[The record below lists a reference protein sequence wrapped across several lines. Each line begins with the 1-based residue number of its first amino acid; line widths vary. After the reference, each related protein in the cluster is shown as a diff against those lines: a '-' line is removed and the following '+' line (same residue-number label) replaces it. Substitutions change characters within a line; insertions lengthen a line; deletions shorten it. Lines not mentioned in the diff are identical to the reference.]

1 MTYVNND
8 FSDIISN
15 RRSIREFDPEVK
27 ISNEE
32 MKQIINDTVKAP
44 SSVNM
49 QPWRFVV
56 IESAEGKEKLRPLI
70 RFNQLQNDTS
80 AAMIVILGDLEHF
93 ENAHRIFDEAITRGL
108 MHQERKDEQMAKL
121 EPLYKVIP
129 QSEKKRIAM
138 IDGSLAAMQLMLTA
152 RAYGYDTN
160 PIGGFE
166 REEVL
171 DTFGFDKDRYE
182 AIMVVSIGKAVGK
195 GHESYRLPA
204 EEITFWK

>member
-1 MTYVNND
+1 MIYKNND
-8 FSDIISN
+8 FHDITSN

-27 ISNEE
+27 ISAEE
-32 MKQIINDTVKAP
+32 MTQIINDTVQAP

-56 IESAEGKEKLRPLI
+56 IQSEEAKAKLRPLI
-70 RFNQLQNDTS
+70 RFNTLQNDTS
-80 AAMIVILGDLEHF
+80 AAMIIIMGDLDSFTNSE
-93 ENAHRIFDEAITRGL
+93 RIYGKAVELGL
-108 MHQERKDEQMAKL
+108 MPQARKEEQLAKL
-121 EPLYKVIP
+121 TPHYQILPKA
-129 QSEKKRIAM
+129 EKKRVAI

-171 DTFGFDKDRYE
+171 EAFEFDKERYE
-182 AIMVVSIGKAVGK
+182 AIMLVSIGKAISK